1 MTDSGPVRV
10 GRADAGRRAGAVAGG
25 RRGSRAFG
33 RVLAGVALAALL
45 AGCGGSDGS
54 GVTDEGPADARA
66 SGGSSADGA
75 SGGDSRSASS
85 GAKSVAA
92 LGRSTPVAL
101 KVPAIGVDTPLM
113 KLGLA
118 RDGTVQVPPI
128 AAHDRAGWYAH
139 SPTPGQKG
147 PSVILG
153 HVTVGPYGD
162 GVFRRLADLRK
173 GDEIVARLK
182 DGESAVFAVTEVRT
196 VAKADFPTQEVY
208 GDVDRPE
215 LRLITCGGAR
225 TGDGYLDN
233 VIVFAAL
240 RSAGP

>member
-1 MTDSGPVRV
+1 M
-10 GRADAGRRAGAVAGG
+10 
-25 RRGSRAFG
+25 
-33 RVLAGVALAALL
+33 AALL
-45 AGCGGSDGS
+45 VGCGGSG
-54 GVTDEGPADARA
+54 G
-66 SGGSSADGA
+66 SGGSVGSGDGPAATRASDGSSAGT
-75 SGGDSRSASS
+75 SS
-85 GAKSVAA
+85 TAKSVAA

-113 KLGLA
+113 TLGLEK
-118 RDGTVQVPPI
+118 DGTVQVPPI
-128 AAHDRAGWYAH
+128 VAHDRAGWYEH

-162 GVFRRLADLRK
+162 GVFRRLTELRE
-173 GDEIVARLK
+173 GDEIVTRLK
-182 DGESAVFAVTEVRT
+182 NGRSAVFAVTEVRT
-196 VAKADFPTQEVY
+196 VAKADFPTEEVY

-240 RSAGP
+240 RSTRP